1 MRGEK
6 QKRLLSTFFVAC
18 VLSLTLLAFA
28 ILCGGPRPTRDAP
41 PRPQG
46 QARDAPPHKEQA
58 QNQNQTH
65 KLPYRPVVIPACL
78 TREQCARL
86 IAHAEPKL
94 ARSMVLGDV
103 VTDARTSEQ
112 AWVSFDDGDVGD
124 IARDVR
130 ARLSALSGVF
140 RAELFEHLQIVRYTQ
155 TQQYRPHFDACV
167 TRCDEA
173 RRERIPRRATL
184 LVYLT
189 DGFADGATHFPVIGE
204 RYKPRAGDG
213 VLFYNVDADTGEA
226 IRANMNA
233 QTAALAAETG
243 NLRAAL
249 VGVA

>member
-1 MRGEK
+1 MREK
-6 QKRLLSTFFVAC
+6 KKGRFFVAC
-18 VLSLTLLAFA
+18 VLSLALLAFA
-28 ILCGGPRPTRDAP
+28 ILCGAPRQAHYTQDALGA
-41 PRPQG
+41 PQ
-46 QARDAPPHKEQA
+46 EQA
-58 QNQNQTH
+58 HQKGKQKQTQN

-86 IAHAEPKL
+86 IAHAEPRL

-140 RAELFEHLQIVRYTQ
+140 RAELFEHIQIVRYTQ

-184 LVYLT
+184 LVYLS
-189 DGFADGATHFPVIGE
+189 DDFADGATHFPSIAA

-213 VLFYNVDADTGEA
+213 VLFYNVDADTGEELA
-226 IRANMNA
+226 ESLHAGEPVARGVKFVANCWVRFDHA
-233 QTAALAAETG
+233 SA
-243 NLRAAL
+243 R
-249 VGVA
+249 V